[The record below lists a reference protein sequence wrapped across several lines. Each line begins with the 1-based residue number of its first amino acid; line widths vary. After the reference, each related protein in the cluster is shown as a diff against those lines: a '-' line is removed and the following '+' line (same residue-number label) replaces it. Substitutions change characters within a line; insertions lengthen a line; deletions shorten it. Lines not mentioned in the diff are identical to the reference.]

1 MDCLRHK
8 SPWILSSI
16 FVLVNCI
23 SFIVS
28 ASFLDVRCCTFY
40 MYKKKKRKVIAYD
53 ESTVDL
59 SWPWDS
65 INMVFCHAMYDVDFS
80 GLLDLQRVTPCVY
93 CH

>member
-1 MDCLRHK
+1 
-8 SPWILSSI
+8 
-16 FVLVNCI
+16 
-23 SFIVS
+23 
-28 ASFLDVRCCTFY
+28 